1 MNDRSRQNP
10 VLIDGSSYIYRA
22 FHALPPLTT
31 SKGRPTGA
39 TRGFASMLR
48 KLIST
53 YPNVPMVMVFDAK
66 GKTFRSDYY
75 KDYKANR
82 PPMPNELRSQISDI
96 KELTKLFKLHSEE
109 VVGVEADDV
118 IATLA
123 KSFGSKHKV
132 LISSPDKDLA
142 QLVTDKVI
150 QHNSM
155 SDDFF
160 DEARVL
166 EKFGVM
172 PNQIKELLALVGDKA
187 DNIPGVTK
195 VGPKTAAKWLN
206 EFGSIDALIDSIDQ
220 IKGVV
225 GENLRNEQEY
235 IKRNLFLVSLKEDLD
250 LKLSIQ
256 DVSLPEANNSE
267 LIDFYRSLEFNTFIE
282 SAAPAAESITYKT
295 ISNANELEELKQE
308 LEDAEYFS
316 FDTETSSLNLNEKN
330 LVGLSFSA
338 KKGTGSYIPINHT
351 ETTSLSETEV
361 VSWLKQFLEN
371 NQRKMIGHNLK
382 FDLAVLEN
390 YDISLNGFLA
400 DTILM
405 SYVFNS
411 TASRHNLDALAEH
424 YLSRKTIKYEDVIG
438 KGKTKLKNFSEV
450 PIKEATNY
458 AAEDAEV
465 TLCLYETLLNKLTKE
480 NKQLLE
486 TIENQLVFVLMQME
500 KTGAL
505 IDQAHLNRLSNEFG
519 SKLIKLVKS
528 IHDKCQTVFNLDSP
542 KQLSEVL
549 FDKLGISTKGLKK
562 TASGYF
568 STSESILQRLAEE
581 NQVVEDI
588 LEYRSLAKLKSTYTD
603 KISEICDHNSR
614 VHTSYHQAVTS
625 TGRLSSS
632 EPNLQNIPIRTKE
645 GITIREAFVA
655 PPGKKILAL
664 DYSQIELRLMAH
676 YSKDETMVNSFN
688 NDEDIHKR
696 TAAEIFGVPLEQI
709 TADMRRQAKTI
720 NFGLLYGM
728 SAFGL
733 SNQLKVSR
741 PEAEMF
747 LTSYFEKYSS
757 VKLFM
762 ENIVEQAKASKYVE
776 TLYGRKIHVPN
787 IDSPN
792 YMMRQASERVA
803 INGPLQGSAAD
814 IIKVAMIEISKL
826 LKKEN
831 LKIDLIMQVHD
842 ELVFEV
848 PGEFN
853 DSSIREIIQLM
864 EESTR
869 ISVPLRVDYGFGA
882 NWKEAH

>member
-1 MNDRSRQNP
+1 
-10 VLIDGSSYIYRA
+10 
-22 FHALPPLTT
+22 
-31 SKGRPTGA
+31 
-39 TRGFASMLR
+39 
-48 KLIST
+48 
-53 YPNVPMVMVFDAK
+53 
-66 GKTFRSDYY
+66 
-75 KDYKANR
+75 
-82 PPMPNELRSQISDI
+82 
-96 KELTKLFKLHSEE
+96 
-109 VVGVEADDV
+109 
-118 IATLA
+118 
-123 KSFGSKHKV
+123 
-132 LISSPDKDLA
+132 
-142 QLVTDKVI
+142 
-150 QHNSM
+150 
-155 SDDFF
+155 
-160 DEARVL
+160 
-166 EKFGVM
+166 
-172 PNQIKELLALVGDKA
+172 
-187 DNIPGVTK
+187 
-195 VGPKTAAKWLN
+195 
-206 EFGSIDALIDSIDQ
+206 
-220 IKGVV
+220 
-225 GENLRNEQEY
+225 
-235 IKRNLFLVSLKEDLD
+235 
-250 LKLSIQ
+250 
-256 DVSLPEANNSE
+256 
-267 LIDFYRSLEFNTFIE
+267 
-282 SAAPAAESITYKT
+282 
-295 ISNANELEELKQE
+295 
-308 LEDAEYFS
+308 
-316 FDTETSSLNLNEKN
+316 
-330 LVGLSFSA
+330 
-338 KKGTGSYIPINHT
+338 
-351 ETTSLSETEV
+351 
-361 VSWLKQFLEN
+361 
-371 NQRKMIGHNLK
+371 MIGHNLK

-390 YDISLNGFLA
+390 YDISPNSFLA

-411 TASRHNLDALAEH
+411 TASRHNLDALAEY

-465 TLCLYETLLNKLTKE
+465 TLCLYETLLDKLTKE

-528 IHDKCQTVFNLDSP
+528 IHDKCEMVFNLDSP

-568 STSESILQRLAEE
+568 STSETILQKLAEE

-676 YSKDETMVNSFN
+676 YSKDATMVNSFN

-853 DSSIREIIQLM
+853 DSSINEIIQLM
-864 EESTR
+864 EESTK

>member
-1 MNDRSRQNP
+1 MIFRPDII
-10 VLIDGSSYIYRA
+10 LIDGSSYIYRA

-390 YDISLNGFLA
+390 YDISPNSFLA

-438 KGKTKLKNFSEV
+438 KGKTRLKNFSEV

>member
-1 MNDRSRQNP
+1 MIFRPDII
-10 VLIDGSSYIYRA
+10 LIDGSSYIYRA

-31 SKGRPTGA
+31 STGRPTGA

-172 PNQIKELLALVGDKA
+172 PNQINELLALVGDKA
-187 DNIPGVTK
+187 DNIPGITK

-206 EFGSIDALIDSIDQ
+206 EFGSINSLIDSIDQ

-250 LKLSIQ
+250 LELSIQ

-282 SAAPAAESITYKT
+282 SAAPTAESITYKT

-308 LEDAEYFS
+308 LEDAGYFS

-581 NQVVEDI
+581 NQVIEDI

-603 KISEICDHNSR
+603 KISDICDHNSR

-762 ENIVEQAKASKYVE
+762 ENIVEQAKVSKYVE

-848 PGEFN
+848 PTEFN
-853 DSSIREIIQLM
+853 DSSIKEIIQLM
-864 EESTR
+864 EESTK

>member
-1 MNDRSRQNP
+1 MIFRPDII
-10 VLIDGSSYIYRA
+10 LIDGSSYIYRA

-31 SKGRPTGA
+31 STGRPTGA

-172 PNQIKELLALVGDKA
+172 PNQINELLALVGDKA
-187 DNIPGVTK
+187 DNIPGITK

-206 EFGSIDALIDSIDQ
+206 EFGSINSLIDSIDQ

-250 LKLSIQ
+250 LELSIQ

-308 LEDAEYFS
+308 LEDAGYFS

-581 NQVVEDI
+581 NQVIEDI

-603 KISEICDHNSR
+603 KITDICDHNSR

-762 ENIVEQAKASKYVE
+762 ENIVEQAKVSKYVE

-853 DSSIREIIQLM
+853 DSSIKEIIQLM
-864 EESTR
+864 EESTK

>member
-1 MNDRSRQNP
+1 MIFRPDII
-10 VLIDGSSYIYRA
+10 LIDGSSYIYRA

-31 SKGRPTGA
+31 STGRPTGA
-39 TRGFASMLR
+39 TRGFAAMLR

-123 KSFGSKHKV
+123 KCFGSKHKV

-160 DEARVL
+160 DEAKVL

-187 DNIPGVTK
+187 DNIPGITK

-206 EFGSIDALIDSIDQ
+206 EFGTIDTLIDSIDQ

-282 SAAPAAESITYKT
+282 SAAPAAESFTYKT
-295 ISNANELEELKQE
+295 ISNANELEELKKE

-351 ETTSLSETEV
+351 ETTSLSEAKV

-390 YDISLNGFLA
+390 YDISPNSFLA

-465 TLCLYETLLNKLTKE
+465 TLCLYETLLDKLTKE

-528 IHDKCQTVFNLDSP
+528 IHDKCEMVFNLDSP

-568 STSESILQRLAEE
+568 STSEAILQKLAEE

-676 YSKDETMVNSFN
+676 YSKDATMVNSFN

-696 TAAEIFGVPLEQI
+696 TAAEIFGVPLEEI

-853 DSSIREIIQLM
+853 DSSINEIIQLM
-864 EESTR
+864 EESTK

>member
-1 MNDRSRQNP
+1 MIFRPDII
-10 VLIDGSSYIYRA
+10 LIDGSSYIYRA

-31 SKGRPTGA
+31 STGRPTGA

>member
-1 MNDRSRQNP
+1 MIFRPDII
-10 VLIDGSSYIYRA
+10 LIDGSSYIYRA

-31 SKGRPTGA
+31 STGRPTGA

-123 KSFGSKHKV
+123 KCFGSKHKV

-160 DEARVL
+160 DEAKVL

-187 DNIPGVTK
+187 DNIPGITK

-206 EFGSIDALIDSIDQ
+206 EFGSIDTLIDSIDQ

-282 SAAPAAESITYKT
+282 SAAPAAESFTYKT

-390 YDISLNGFLA
+390 YDISPNSFLA

-528 IHDKCQTVFNLDSP
+528 IHDKCQMVFNLDSP

-568 STSESILQRLAEE
+568 STSESILQKLAEE